1 MAAKQ
6 LYIIEELEWLEDRLR
21 EIKADIDS
29 KPYAHITDRIVPL
42 EGARGT
48 SETIAATEESQKKAQ
63 RDALREYTSL
73 LEATNKLREQ
83 EEVKMQTRGGANVNS
98 KMKRLVKGD

>member
-6 LYIIEELEWLEDRLR
+6 LYIIDELEWLEDRLR

-29 KPYAHITDRIVPL
+29 KPYAHITDRIVAL
-42 EGARGT
+42 EGARGP

-83 EEVKMQTRGGANVNS
+83 EEIKMQTRGGANVNS